1 MTPEERFTRMENLVS
16 TLMEGHALHEADM
29 REIRENQK
37 KTDAVLLKLAEH
49 QRAMAE
55 HQLRFAES
63 HRRLADKQT
72 KLTEAQ
78 AGTEAKLNALIE
90 IVDRLIRNRGG
101 PLIP

>member
-49 QRAMAE
+49 Q
-55 HQLRFAES
+55 LRFAES

-90 IVDRLIRNRGG
+90 IVDRLIRDRGG